1 MACGPDET
9 ERGISLPI
17 KTNNNNGKSAAK
29 QTREGNLP
37 PSSPP
42 LPSGIHPLSGAPPD
56 RARRGGRAPT
66 LPLSSPAA
74 ACARSPRRVRLA
86 VRESGGPAPRAGGQG
101 SVRSPE
107 PSWRADRPVRQPVMQ
122 RSKSSAEVDFFTEY
136 GDANRYKIQ
145 EVIGKGSYGV
155 VCSALDLQTRQK
167 VAIKKI
173 HNIFEHTSDAARIL
187 REIKLLRLLRHPDV
201 VEIKHIMLPPS
212 RKDFK
217 DIYVVFEL
225 MESDLHQVIKANDD
239 LTKEHYQ
246 FFLYQLLRALKY
258 IHTASVYHR
267 DLKPKNILA
276 NSNCKLK
283 ICDFGLARVAFND
296 TPTTV
301 FWTDYVATRWYRAP
315 ELCGSFFTKYTPA
328 IDIWSIGCIFAEVLT
343 GKPLFPGKNVVHQLD
358 LMTDLL
364 GTPSMDTISRVRN
377 EKARRYLTSMR
388 KKDPVPFSQ
397 KFPNAD
403 PLGVKLLEKL
413 LAFDPK
419 DRPTA
424 EEALTDPYFR
434 GLSKP
439 EREPSCQPIRKMEF
453 DFEHSRVSK
462 DDIRELIF
470 QEILEYHPQLL
481 KSYIDGTERT
491 TFLYP
496 SAVDHFK
503 KQFSHLEESDGSGP
517 VVPADRKHASLP
529 RSTIVHS
536 TPIPAKDTRPLFG
549 KPCSKTSSETGRYAG
564 NGHGASQASH
574 AAQAVVSRRAAGSA
588 LPYEGGS
595 GKHPYDVASRPAM
608 STGCP
613 PQQQIPQMYGQ
624 YQHQA
629 PAGAGA
635 GAGAGIPQAMG
646 GYACGGYAKGTA
658 PAPAMRAPTYRHVPA
673 GQKNGRL
680 DRLAVETTD
689 IYTRSLNGIVAA
701 AAASA
706 GTASAHRKVGTV
718 PFGMPTTY

>member
-1 MACGPDET
+1 MQQQGQM
-9 ERGISLPI
+9 S
-17 KTNNNNGKSAAK
+17 KSAA
-29 QTREGNLP
+29 
-37 PSSPP
+37 
-42 LPSGIHPLSGAPPD
+42 D
-56 RARRGGRAPT
+56 
-66 LPLSSPAA
+66 
-74 ACARSPRRVRLA
+74 
-86 VRESGGPAPRAGGQG
+86 
-101 SVRSPE
+101 
-107 PSWRADRPVRQPVMQ
+107 
-122 RSKSSAEVDFFTEY
+122 VDFFTEY
-136 GDANRYKIQ
+136 GDANRYRIQ

-173 HNIFEHTSDAARIL
+173 HNIFDHVSDAARIL

-364 GTPSMDTISRVRN
+364 GTPSVDTISRVRN
-377 EKARRYLTSMR
+377 EKARRYLSSMR
-388 KKDPVPFSQ
+388 KKDPVPFCQ

-403 PLGVKLLEKL
+403 PLGLKLLEKL

-419 DRPTA
+419 DRLTA
-424 EEALTDPYFR
+424 EEALTHPYFR

-439 EREPSCQPIRKMEF
+439 DREPSCQPIKKLEF
-453 DFEHSRVSK
+453 DFEHRRMSK

-481 KSYIDGTERT
+481 KDYRDGTERT

-496 SAVDHFK
+496 SAVDQFK

-517 VVPADRKHASLP
+517 VPGERKHASLP

-536 TPIPAKDTRPLFG
+536 TPIPAKAQPPVAPSRGRPI
-549 KPCSKTSSETGRYAG
+549 SNETGRYPG
-564 NGHGASQASH
+564 NVPS
-574 AAQAVVSRRAAGSA
+574 AAQAAHTAQAA
-588 LPYEGGS
+588 LPYESGS
-595 GKHPYDVASRPAM
+595 GKYPYSGY
-608 STGCP
+608 S
-613 PQQQIPQMYGQ
+613 PQPQIPQAYG
-624 YQHQA
+624 YHHQ
-629 PAGAGA
+629 PPSAGQPHA
-635 GAGAGIPQAMG
+635 IG
-646 GYACGGYAKGTA
+646 GYACAYTTKGTVVNA
-658 PAPAMRAPTYRHVPA
+658 AAPGMRASSYQHLPAPS
-673 GQKNGRL
+673 KNSPL
-680 DRLAVETTD
+680 DRLAAETTD

-706 GTASAHRKVGTV
+706 GTGGAHRKVSATV
-718 PFGMPTTY
+718 PFGVSKMY